1 MTSIGRSIAI
11 VGEITSDED
20 VVIDGCLDGHLLLK
34 NAALTVGPTA
44 QVTADVRAARI
55 TIHGTVRGNLSAS
68 ERIEL
73 TASASLTGDLSAN
86 QVVVAEG
93 AYVSGRIDMDRRTI
107 AVKVAGYKAKQA
119 G

>member
-1 MTSIGRSIAI
+1 MTSIGPSIGI

-20 VVIDGCLDGHLLLK
+20 VVIEGRLHGHLLLR
-34 NAALTVGPTA
+34 NAALTVGPNA
-44 QVTADVRAARI
+44 QIAADVRAARI

-73 TASASLTGDLSAN
+73 TASASLIGDLSAN
-86 QVVVAEG
+86 QVVVADG
-93 AYVSGRIDMDRRTI
+93 AYFAGRIDMDRRTI